1 MVCKDC
7 HNNAHRIQG
16 WQGGIPLTLYWETVV
31 SIESVGV
38 HTTYDISVEG
48 EFENFV
54 ANGLVVHNSR
64 SSASSRAVPVA
75 KMIDRAVNDPVIPL
89 HWGKNQAGMVAEEE
103 FTPEQQALL
112 TEYWLQARDHAV
124 EAAERFNLMGVHKQ
138 ITNRLLEPF
147 LWHKTIITSTEWDNF
162 FTQRIHPHSQPEMR
176 ALAEAIR
183 DALNTSTPE
192 RNYVHLPY
200 VTQQE
205 IEEIAIVNTLIK
217 ISIARC
223 ARVSYLNHD
232 GTYDVNKDIN
242 LFQKLYEAD
251 PKHLSPFE
259 MVAIDTDD
267 ENFYFNIRGWKSMR
281 WFIEK
286 EEYKF

>member
-1 MVCKDC
+1 MIEAKVICDSVSNIGVRLTTVEATFPRFILPQ
-7 HNNAHRIQG
+7 HN
-16 WQGGIPLTLYWETVV
+16 
-31 SIESVGV
+31 
-38 HTTYDISVEG
+38 TYRMW
-48 EFENFV
+48 
-54 ANGLVVHNSR
+54 SR

-103 FTPEQQALL
+103 FTEEQQALL
-112 TEYWLQARDHAV
+112 TEYWLQARDQAV
-124 EAAERFNLMGVHKQ
+124 QAAERFNLMGVHKQ

-147 LWHKTIITSTEWDNF
+147 LWHKTIITATDWSNF
-162 FTQRIHPHSQPEMR
+162 FAQRIHPHSQPEMR

-183 DALNTSTPE
+183 DALNTSTPK
-192 RNYVHLPY
+192 NTVMHLPY
-200 VTQQE
+200 VTADEQE
-205 IEEIAIVNTLIK
+205 KLSLVNCIK
-217 ISIARC
+217 VSIARC

-232 GTYDVNKDIN
+232 GTYDLEKDLG
-242 LFQKLYEAD
+242 LFQKLYDAD

-259 MVAIDTDD
+259 MVAEETSDD
-267 ENFYFNIRGWKSMR
+267 EYYFNIRGWKSMR